1 MGATLYD
8 VKTCEEL
15 KEFEEIIDHYEGGIE
30 HYRTQL
36 TQRVI
41 SSLLKRLKE
50 RRKKY
55 YEYNYLKKPTEILIF
70 TDFYS

>member
-50 RRKKY
+50 RRKK
-55 YEYNYLKKPTEILIF
+55 
-70 TDFYS
+70 